1 MRCNSEAA
9 TMNTVIRKIG
19 NSEGVILPKE
29 LLESLNLKAGDAVVI
44 SQDNGEIVLSRA
56 DDSFERQME
65 TAREIMDRYKVAL
78 QKLAE

>member
-1 MRCNSEAA
+1 
-9 TMNTVIRKIG
+9 MNTTIRKIG

-29 LLESLNLKAGDAVVI
+29 ILDRLNLKAGD
-44 SQDNGEIVLSRA
+44 QLEIVETSKGIALEPV

-65 TAREIMDRYKVAL
+65 AARQVMDKYKVAL